1 MLKAIVVDD
10 TTMVR
15 RTLKY
20 FLEKELGHMVVAEAS
35 NGIEG
40 VNIFKAHSPDLVT
53 MDITMPDM
61 DGIEAVKKIIEINPK
76 AKIIMVTSY
85 GQEDM
90 VLKAV
95 QAGAS
100 SYLVKPIT
108 GDKLQDAI
116 AKVFPEYTPSDKN
129 NKDALDQYDIEI

>member
-10 TTMVR
+10 TSMVR
-15 RTLKY
+15 KTLKY

-35 NGIEG
+35 NGVEG

-61 DGIEAVKKIIEINPK
+61 DGIEAVKKIIEINPE

-95 QAGAS
+95 RSGAS

-116 AKVFPEYTPSDKN
+116 AKVFSEYPASN
-129 NKDALDQYDIEI
+129 NNNQDALDEYDIEI